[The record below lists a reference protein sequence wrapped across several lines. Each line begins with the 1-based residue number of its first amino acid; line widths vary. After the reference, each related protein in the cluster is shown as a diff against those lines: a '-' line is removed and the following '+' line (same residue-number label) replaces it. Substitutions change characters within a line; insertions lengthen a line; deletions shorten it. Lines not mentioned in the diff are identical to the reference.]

1 MLPCF
6 VALTAIASGTS
17 SIKETVF
24 ENRFAHTLEL
34 NRLGSNIVVTGNDAI
49 IKGVDKLK
57 GASIMAS
64 DIRGG
69 AGLVLA
75 ALTAKGKSE
84 LLRVYH
90 IDRGY
95 NKIEEKLSML
105 GADIKR
111 VQE

>member
-1 MLPCF
+1 MLPCILAMAT
-6 VALTAIASGTS
+6 VADGVTN
-17 SIKETVF
+17 IKETVF

-34 NRLGSNIVVTGNDAI
+34 SRLGADIKVTGNDAVVT
-49 IKGVDKLK
+49 GVKKLK
-57 GASIMAS
+57 GATIMAS

-75 ALTAKGKSE
+75 ALAAAGESE
-84 LLRVYH
+84 ILRVYH

-95 NKIEEKLSML
+95 NSIEEKLSAL

-111 VQE
+111 ISE